1 MCLVPNHCPPSSFH
15 LPLLTGLCLTSHDH
29 VGHHLALLVLRDKLP
44 DLLLTGEV
52 QGKYL
57 LKWRVKVHL
66 DVAALHGVDVA
77 HLREGEGQGRGKGG
91 KGREEQG
98 KGGKGREEQGK
109 GGKGRE
115 EQGKGGK
122 GREGQGKGGKGR
134 EGQGKGGKGREG
146 QGRGSD

>member
-57 LKWRVKVHL
+57 LKRRVEVHL

-77 HLREGEGQGRGKGG
+77 HLREGEGQGRGGERRGGEGRGG
-91 KGREEQG
+91 KGR
-98 KGGKGREEQGK
+98 GGE
-109 GGKGRE
+109 
-115 EQGKGGK
+115 
-122 GREGQGKGGKGR
+122 
-134 EGQGKGGKGREG
+134 
-146 QGRGSD
+146 GRGRVVITSGQRCMCTHTHPPNTQKWISAILWHMLLD